1 MSILCMLLML
11 EWVQGLLIKKVNR
24 ARQPKK
30 HDVTYL
36 STLRSWL
43 NFTWGKSMEYEIYK
57 ATNTIEGFFKVR
69 IDFLLREF
77 PRYLLIVA
85 FGVDYESHAFAI
97 SLIYFP

>member
-1 MSILCMLLML
+1 
-11 EWVQGLLIKKVNR
+11 
-24 ARQPKK
+24 
-30 HDVTYL
+30 
-36 STLRSWL
+36 
-43 NFTWGKSMEYEIYK
+43 MEYEIYK
-57 ATNTIEGFFKVR
+57 AMNTIEGFFKVR

>member
-1 MSILCMLLML
+1 
-11 EWVQGLLIKKVNR
+11 
-24 ARQPKK
+24 
-30 HDVTYL
+30 
-36 STLRSWL
+36 
-43 NFTWGKSMEYEIYK
+43 MEYEIYK

-77 PRYLLIVA
+77 PIYLLIVA

>member
-1 MSILCMLLML
+1 MEGI
-11 EWVQGLLIKKVNR
+11 LIKKVSR
-24 ARQPKK
+24 ATQPTT
-30 HDVTYL
+30 HDVTDL

-57 ATNTIEGFFKVR
+57 AMNTIEGFFKVV
-69 IDFLLREF
+69 IDFLLCEF